1 MAFSNG
7 VGTNY
12 SNFSDVYQGIGS
24 SSSVAQKISQLK
36 EEIRQVKSN
45 DKLSEEQKQRKIRNL
60 KRQIQ
65 QLERQKEKESQK
77 KVEEQKQAD
86 DLQQEKEL
94 ESLEKSSMLKKQTI
108 IEKQNQQIQEDVQVI
123 AAQEDKYDVGK
134 PWLKQTNSNAVQTV
148 ADNAQPA
155 TEINGSG
162 TIQTQATKPLED
174 SFLQKP
180 AGQKELLWNKDF
192 FRAEMDCKQVAEG
205 TNQIQERVDYLA
217 SRYAV
222 MKNSIEETF
231 TGQDKQ
237 DWIARLGQ
245 EMENNVEH
253 LTKKFSQEVGTVFE
267 QNGVEGESDK
277 LYQSMKDAFT
287 RRVEHYTDFANS
299 NEEYLNIEDKPW
311 LAKDSEYLA
320 SQLRKEATAQPAKPQ
335 QQKEYT
341 LQEMEKMYHFAK
353 EFTKYQKIDT
363 MATTNTIA
371 APTLQNEETLGL
383 KLAELTLKG
392 KVFNEYA
399 GVSQKVQQAVTTAIQ
414 NFAEKS
420 INEMQ
425 LSKNPK
431 KWDTTKS
438 TEQQQP
444 QEQASIE
451 ERKQPVED
459 TPSTSKNMVYDIIHH
474 AEKVYDRTQ
483 NVSKALIETA
493 VMAKDAFAEKSSDRE
508 DTNAISNK
516 NTENHWNTFLES
528 QKNPLKQ
535 NPYLQTESA
544 MQTMAATWNTFMAQI
559 TGNPNAFLTPS
570 VFSAKI

>member
-12 SNFSDVYQGIGS
+12 SNFSDLYQGIGS

-94 ESLEKSSMLKKQTI
+94 ESLEKSSMLKKRTTL
-108 IEKQNQQIQEDVQVI
+108 EKQNQQIQEDVQVI

-155 TEINGSG
+155 TEIKGSG

-192 FRAEMDCKQVAEG
+192 FRAEMNCKQVAEG

-217 SRYAV
+217 SRYAI

-245 EMENNVEH
+245 EMENDIEH
-253 LTKKFSQEVGTVFE
+253 LAKKFSQEVSTVFE

-287 RRVEHYTDFANS
+287 QRVEHYTDFANS

-335 QQKEYT
+335 QQEEYT

-414 NFAEKS
+414 
-420 INEMQ
+420 
-425 LSKNPK
+425 
-431 KWDTTKS
+431 S

-444 QEQASIE
+444 QEQAFTE
-451 ERKQPVED
+451 EREQPLD
-459 TPSTSKNMVYDIIHH
+459 NTPSTSKNMVYDIIYH

-508 DTNAISNK
+508 DTNVISNK